1 MGILQTDALVLD
13 QVRSVMSNDFGIHD
27 LAGAPIGRIVTE
39 GGMGSRLLMGNRQLA
54 IVDTDGTLLVRVVDP
69 PGIGLDRYEVHDGQG
84 QVVARIVK
92 EFTFFTKALRI
103 ELATGPQL
111 RLEGSMWDREF
122 QVTGPGGLAATA
134 SRHWPGVAQAFG
146 AQSVPMVV
154 AVAAGRAVTAFAGAQ
169 PEPAARQWL
178 DDVLAQLPPEFGGGG
193 GAATGEAPSD
203 PRRDAAE
210 QLAADGDYEGA
221 RAAYEAILHAN
232 PGDAEAAAAV
242 KQMAFFARATRGEP
256 GAIDRADAATGATGE
271 EKVALALAAADE
283 ELLTGSPKG
292 AFELRNQAIKP
303 YSDLLLHD
311 MGEGLADHR
320 PEARADGREW
330 RTAPLWGIA
339 LNGKVTGVE
348 PSCCRPIFSPI
359 SGAASFMARSR
370 STPHRVRCSPL
381 SFSSVTK

>member
-1 MGILQTDALVLD
+1 M
-13 QVRSVMSNDFGIHD
+13 
-27 LAGAPIGRIVTE
+27 AGAVDLSGLKARAEAKAAQQARPAPSGE
-39 GGMGSRLLMGNRQLA
+39 AGEAGGTPGP
-54 IVDTDGTLLVRVVDP
+54 DVVDVTDQSFP
-69 PGIGLDRYEVHDGQG
+69 AEVIDRSANQL
-84 QVVARIVK
+84 VVV
-92 EFTFFTKALRI
+92 L
-103 ELATGPQL
+103 
-111 RLEGSMWDREF
+111 
-122 QVTGPGGLAATA
+122 LAASYSEQSQAMSAVLEKLVADDAGRWTLA
-134 SRHWPGVAQAFG
+134 RVDVDGAPGVAQAFG

-256 GAIDRADAATGATGE
+256 GAIDRADAATGATGATGE

-292 AFELRNQAIKP
+292 AFDRLIAGIRVTAGDDRSALRTRLLELFELFDPADPVVSAARR
-303 YSDLLLHD
+303 DLA
-311 MGEGLADHR
+311 G
-320 PEARADGREW
+320 
-330 RTAPLWGIA
+330 A
-339 LNGKVTGVE
+339 L
-348 PSCCRPIFSPI
+348 F
-359 SGAASFMARSR
+359 
-370 STPHRVRCSPL
+370 
-381 SFSSVTK
+381 